1 MTKRIYQKP
10 TLAKSKATLQSVTAI
25 SLVTGLVEVS

>member
-10 TLAKSKATLQSVTAI
+10 TLAKSKSTLQSVTAAI
-25 SLVTGLVEVS
+25 QVTGPATN